1 MPAVRKPKP
10 LKVQK
15 QVTPSKSPAQAK
27 TVISG
32 QLKKKLGKAKPAPKE
47 RKERGVVFIKH
58 LPHGFFEQQLR
69 QYFKQ
74 FGHVTRLRL
83 ARSER
88 TGGSKGYAFVE
99 FEYPEVAKVA
109 ANTMDNYLMFQ
120 KVVKATYIP
129 PEKQKFNYFKNTVKK
144 VTNKAGKEIYVSDVT
159 KATQRSVKQQNDWS
173 EAACQKRTVAGIKK
187 LKQMEKKY
195 KHLGIDISNLILEP
209 VKKIK
214 ETEQSKPSTSKKPKD
229 EKKEPELADLLGNTI
244 TEDSDDED
252 YVDASDDDSEP
263 ELNSAEDESDDSE
276 EEDLKVVKP
285 KAAPK
290 KMQNKNTG
298 AERLVELTKRKP
310 GTGGVQKKK
319 KPVAAPKA
327 AQKSATKTLQLAAAK
342 QLAKPLQK
350 KIGKK
355 LKK

>member
-1 MPAVRKPKP
+1 
-10 LKVQK
+10 
-15 QVTPSKSPAQAK
+15 
-27 TVISG
+27 
-32 QLKKKLGKAKPAPKE
+32 
-47 RKERGVVFIKH
+47 
-58 LPHGFFEQQLR
+58 
-69 QYFKQ
+69 
-74 FGHVTRLRL
+74 
-83 ARSER
+83 
-88 TGGSKGYAFVE
+88 
-99 FEYPEVAKVA
+99 
-109 ANTMDNYLMFQ
+109 
-120 KVVKATYIP
+120 
-129 PEKQKFNYFKNTVKK
+129 
-144 VTNKAGKEIYVSDVT
+144 
-159 KATQRSVKQQNDWS
+159 
-173 EAACQKRTVAGIKK
+173 
-187 LKQMEKKY
+187 MEKKY

-209 VKKIK
+209 VKKLK
-214 ETEQSKPSTSKKPKD
+214 EAEQSKPSTSKKPKG

-263 ELNSAEDESDDSE
+263 ELNSAEDESNDSE

-290 KMQNKNTG
+290 KMQRKNSG

-327 AQKSATKTLQLAAAK
+327 TQKSATKTLQLAAAK